1 MWGKMTGPAAGSVLD
16 MPLVIEP
23 GFAGLFSRER
33 DALCCNEDT
42 HTNIFLTAFRRASKR
57 PLFQSVATKEPK

>member
-1 MWGKMTGPAAGSVLD
+1 MTGPAAGSVLD
-16 MPLVIEP
+16 MLPVIKP
-23 GFAGLFSRER
+23 GFPGLFSRGR

-57 PLFQSVATKEPK
+57 ALFQSVATKEPE

>member
-42 HTNIFLTAFRRASKR
+42 HTNIFFHDI
-57 PLFQSVATKEPK
+57 

>member
-23 GFAGLFSRER
+23 GFAGLFSRGR
-33 DALCCNEDT
+33 DALCCNEV
-42 HTNIFLTAFRRASKR
+42 NR
-57 PLFQSVATKEPK
+57 PGFAEGRFV

>member
-23 GFAGLFSRER
+23 GFAGLFSRARCFVLQRRHTHEHFLR
-33 DALCCNEDT
+33 DVQARKQMALVSVCCD
-42 HTNIFLTAFRRASKR
+42 
-57 PLFQSVATKEPK
+57 